1 MLFLSQR
8 LKLMMLI
15 FSNQKS
21 GPLAKEVAAGVCVEL
36 GKIEKKIFP
45 DGEIYIRLL
54 TSVKGKEVALIHTT
68 KDNDDLVEL
77 ILVLSALK
85 DNGASFIT
93 CVVPHLLYQRQD
105 SAFEEGEA
113 VSAKV
118 VLKLIDKFADEII
131 IVNAHF
137 LEKAG
142 KAKFGGVK
150 VTNLDA
156 FPLLGR
162 HFKGVAQRIFS
173 PDEGSMHYAAAAAKE
188 LGCLYDHLVKKRID
202 GETVEMQPKELSVEG
217 MNVVILDDVIATGGT
232 MVKAAE
238 MLKKQG
244 AKKVYLGCV
253 HGVFTNGWDIFRG
266 VDVVCTDSLPTK
278 VSKVSLAPILI
289 DALK

>member
-1 MLFLSQR
+1 MFV
-8 LKLMMLI
+8 
-15 FSNQKS
+15 FHNQKS
-21 GPLAKEVAAGVCVEL
+21 APLAKEVASGLGAEL
-36 GKIEKKIFP
+36 GQIEKKVFP

-54 TSVKGKEVALIHTT
+54 TPVKGKDVALIHTT

-85 DNGASFIT
+85 DNGASSTT
-93 CVVPHLLYQRQD
+93 CIVPHLIYQRQD

-113 VSAKV
+113 VSARV
-118 VLKLIDKFADEII
+118 VLKILDEFADEII

-137 LEKAG
+137 LKKAG

-162 HFKGVAQRIFS
+162 HFRGVAQRIFS
-173 PDEGSMHYAAAAAKE
+173 PDEGSMHYAEAAAKE
-188 LGCLYDHLVKKRID
+188 LGYLYDHLVKKRID
-202 GETVEMQPKELSVEG
+202 GETVEMQPKELSVDG
-217 MNVVILDDVIATGGT
+217 LNVVILDDVIATGGT

-238 MLKKQG
+238 MLKRQG

-253 HGVFTNGWDIFRG
+253 HGVFTNGWDIFKG
-266 VDVVCTDSLPTK
+266 VEVVCTDSLPTK
-278 VSKVSLAPILI
+278 VSKVSLAPII
-289 DALK
+289 IEALK